1 MNPTV
6 FLIFAATGTAGAVLR
21 YHLDPIVHARIT
33 ALHEDPSDGAI
44 IRPPWLARLTLRFSP
59 PAGTLL
65 AGVAVCFV
73 LGILAGAFM
82 QLPQSLMGTAAMGFM
97 GGFAVFST
105 ATLAAE
111 RIVGTNRGARPILY
125 STVTVFLSL
134 LASSLGVGIASL
146 VL

>member
-6 FLIFAATGTAGAVLR
+6 FLIFAATGTAGALLR
-21 YHLDPIVHARIT
+21 FHLDPVVHGRIS
-33 ALHEDPSDGAI
+33 ALHEDPEDGAI
-44 IRPPWLARLTLRFSP
+44 IRPLWLARLALRFSP
-59 PAGTLL
+59 AMGTLL
-65 AGVAVCFV
+65 AGVVACLLFGVV
-73 LGILAGAFM
+73 AGAFM
-82 QLPQSLMGTAAMGFM
+82 QLPQLLMGTAAMGFM

-111 RIVGTNRGARPILY
+111 RIVGTNRGARTILY

-134 LASSLGVGIASL
+134 LAASLGVGLASL